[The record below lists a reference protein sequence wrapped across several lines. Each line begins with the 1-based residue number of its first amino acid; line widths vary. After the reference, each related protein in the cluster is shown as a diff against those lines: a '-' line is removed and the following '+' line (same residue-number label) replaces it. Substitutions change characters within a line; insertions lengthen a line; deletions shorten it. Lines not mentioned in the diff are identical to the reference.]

1 MDTLKKTRE
10 VLLETYPDTD
20 FYWVT
25 PGPVDFRHLNRNQIV
40 NTDRQ
45 DRELEKNHGH
55 YTMTEYMW
63 KNIIANYNKR
73 LKVLNDEIPG
83 NMTINWFT
91 RSCWQNRDNRGKKSD
106 DSIQQVLQ
114 GDLSPIKATGLI
126 EEGENLTVKG
136 GQAMW
141 MIIRKKINW
150 YRKAQAKAKED
161 KEKGEDPSGIT
172 DDDDKNEEDLNGKG
186 EDANMD
192 SDLHESQIKKLGGS
206 SSIKTTIIG
215 DSWIQI
221 LSEIE
226 RWQPNPRN
234 RKHVKVYPDL
244 TLDSVIEKVD
254 VILSEEADTEN
265 LVLSVFQNHIS
276 IGLSAS
282 NVENEFIPC
291 AYSTVEDLLE
301 KASNIGKYLKKTYP
315 KVKVFWVSPGPVG
328 YYNEKEKEEEMRKE
342 EKEKRKAEEKKKAEE
357 RKKLE
362 EKKKAEE
369 KKEKERKEKEKEK
382 KKQEKEK
389 KKQEKEKKKL
399 EKEKKKLEKE

>member
-1 MDTLKKTRE
+1 M
-10 VLLETYPDTD
+10 
-20 FYWVT
+20 
-25 PGPVDFRHLNRNQIV
+25 G
-40 NTDRQ
+40 
-45 DRELEKNHGH
+45 
-55 YTMTEYMW
+55 
-63 KNIIANYNKR
+63 
-73 LKVLNDEIPG
+73 
-83 NMTINWFT
+83 
-91 RSCWQNRDNRGKKSD
+91 
-106 DSIQQVLQ
+106 
-114 GDLSPIKATGLI
+114 
-126 EEGENLTVKG
+126 
-136 GQAMW
+136 
-141 MIIRKKINW
+141 
-150 YRKAQAKAKED
+150 
-161 KEKGEDPSGIT
+161 
-172 DDDDKNEEDLNGKG
+172 
-186 EDANMD
+186 
-192 SDLHESQIKKLGGS
+192 HESQIKKLGGS

-215 DSWIQI
+215 DSFIQI

-234 RKHVKVYPDL
+234 RKHVKVYPEL

-254 VILSEEADTEN
+254 EILSEDADTEN

-328 YYNEKEKEEEMRKE
+328 YYNEKEKEEEKRKE
-342 EKEKRKAEEKKKAEE
+342 EKEKRKAEEKNAAEE
-357 RKKLE
+357 RKKLM

-389 KKQEKEKKKL
+389 KKQEKEKKKQ
-399 EKEKKKLEKE
+399 EKEDDEEAEDDEEEEVEEDDEEDDDDISEDEEEEVEEDMEKEETNDVEVGKEEEEEEEIEEKPGQTEIRRACSNCNCIAMMLSKRLHFRFTKQVVDWFDCCGRTGKPYDPEIEGQN

>member
-1 MDTLKKTRE
+1 M
-10 VLLETYPDTD
+10 
-20 FYWVT
+20 
-25 PGPVDFRHLNRNQIV
+25 G
-40 NTDRQ
+40 
-45 DRELEKNHGH
+45 
-55 YTMTEYMW
+55 
-63 KNIIANYNKR
+63 
-73 LKVLNDEIPG
+73 
-83 NMTINWFT
+83 
-91 RSCWQNRDNRGKKSD
+91 
-106 DSIQQVLQ
+106 
-114 GDLSPIKATGLI
+114 
-126 EEGENLTVKG
+126 
-136 GQAMW
+136 
-141 MIIRKKINW
+141 
-150 YRKAQAKAKED
+150 KED
-161 KEKGEDPSGIT
+161 KEKGEDPSVMAD
-172 DDDDKNEEDLNGKG
+172 DDDDKNDEEVNGKG

-215 DSWIQI
+215 DSFIQI

-234 RKHVKVYPDL
+234 RKHVKAYPEL

-254 VILSEEADTEN
+254 EILSEDADTEN

-328 YYNEKEKEEEMRKE
+328 YYSEKEKEEEKRKE
-342 EKEKRKAEEKKKAEE
+342 EKEKRKAEEKKAAEE
-357 RKKLE
+357 RKKLM

-369 KKEKERKEKEKEK
+369 KKEKEREK

-399 EKEKKKLEKE
+399 EKEKKKLEKEKKKQEMEDDEEAEDDEEEEVEEDDEEDDDEEEVEEDMEKEETNDVEVGKEEEEEEEEIEEKPGQTKIRRAC